1 MRPLIGIP
9 CHADFLDGSRRP
21 VYCNNRAY
29 VHAIENAGGVPILIP
44 ILNDLSLLNTL
55 LPRLDG
61 LLLSGGADIE
71 PSLYGEELHP
81 LADEPDR
88 ELDEIE
94 LMLAFWALQ
103 EDIPTLGVCRG
114 MQLLNVA
121 LDGTLYQ
128 DIDDLYPTSQHH
140 SHREKPRDFLAH
152 RVSVLP
158 GSRTEQLL
166 GTDSFMVNSLHHQ
179 AVKKPGRGVVISGQA
194 DDGIP
199 EMLEVPDH
207 RFMLAV
213 QFHPEE
219 IYKIEPACARL
230 FAGFV
235 RACSDVSLDETDSA
249 ERDLASHAAG

>member
-9 CHADFLDGSRRP
+9 CHADFRDGSRRP

-29 VHAIENAGGVPILIP
+29 VHAIESAGGVPILIP
-44 ILNDLSLLNTL
+44 LLNDLSLLDSL

-71 PSLYGEELHP
+71 PSVYGEDPHP

-88 ELDEIE
+88 RLDEIE
-94 LMLAFWALQ
+94 LMLASWALQ

-128 DIDDLYPTSQHH
+128 EIDGLYPGSLHH
-140 SHREKPRDFLAH
+140 SRREKPRDFLAH

-158 GSRTEQLL
+158 GSRTERLL
-166 GTDSFMVNSLHHQ
+166 GVDSFMVNSLHHQ

-199 EMLEVPDH
+199 EMLEVSDR
-207 RFMLAV
+207 RFVVAA

-219 IYKIEPACARL
+219 IYTKELACARL
-230 FAGFV
+230 FVGFV
-235 RACSDVSLDETDSA
+235 RACGNDSMDEA
-249 ERDLASHAAG
+249 GEVEREMASRRMS